1 MPTAHRG
8 GLLVV
13 SGPGGVGKGTVVG
26 ALAARCPDLAVSVSA
41 TTRPPRPGEVDGQ
54 AYHFLSDADF
64 DALVAAD
71 GFVEWASFGGR
82 RYGTPWTS
90 VREPLAAGR
99 WVVLEIDVQG
109 ALQVRDV
116 FPDAILVF
124 LLPPS
129 PDDLVVRLQRRGT
142 ESAERIAER
151 MAIARWE
158 IEQAGRFD
166 HRIVNDDLEA
176 AVAALVRILDS

>member
-1 MPTAHRG
+1 M
-8 GLLVV
+8 
-13 SGPGGVGKGTVVG
+13 
-26 ALAARCPDLAVSVSA
+26 
-41 TTRPPRPGEVDGQ
+41 
-54 AYHFLSDADF
+54 
-64 DALVAAD
+64 
-71 GFVEWASFGGR
+71 
-82 RYGTPWTS
+82 
-90 VREPLAAGR
+90 REPLAAGR